1 MPGFTRRYSNFPGT
15 EVIRE
20 IEGIVIVDS
29 VAPSTQSTVQAGV
42 AAVVGE
48 FVDVTY
54 GVAIDANGV
63 VTTRPDP
70 IEVFSGQDF
79 LTKLGGFDE
88 TLGEFGGDGGNG
100 FLEVKNKT
108 FARLIVVP
116 INIACSQGARLFRKL
131 PTNKSS
137 TDASPVVP
145 LVGGVVEAGRE
156 FLSGVNRVRCAQRV
170 VFTESA
176 AFDSGTD
183 GSVTNAAGAAAFQA
197 FTSPGGGFTTVL
209 RPDGTKGVKVGDILV
224 LGVIGGAGAL
234 GANAD
239 TFRVRAITSDT
250 VLSLEKMDGTAF
262 DWTTGAALPWR
273 IHTPDTA
280 DTGGANAL
288 ATQAGYRVPMR
299 TLDATIATNTNLA
312 PTIVPTALTA
322 NTADALSGLGARA
335 APVTGLVHVAA
346 VQGPNAVSSASLDAL
361 YVEAIDALKQDDV
374 PENEVTIVWPARYS
388 STIDQKCTAHALE
401 VKATGRGRVVIVS
414 PPLDT
419 VSATTIL
426 GDAAP
431 GVGFSRAREGQFSW
445 PGFRTFVREAV
456 GKSIKG
462 ADGLTYTDGIIDTP
476 AAGWLAAVESQ
487 LAPERNPGQAADPV
501 KTIMANTLGMQR
513 GISNLDVNVYKQLKA
528 KGVIAGRNDRKV
540 GRIFQSGVTRSIVP
554 GETQI
559 NVRRFSFF
567 VQDTLA
573 DLLIIFTKE
582 LLTESVKD
590 QIVGIHVDKFEE
602 WLSTNNPKAA
612 RIAGYEVDPKSGN
625 TPELEDAGIY
635 VVKHSIEMLATADNI
650 VLQSEVG
657 YGFLRITEL
666 AA

>member
-1 MPGFTRRYSNFPGT
+1 MPGFTRRFSNFPGV

-20 IEGIVIVDS
+20 IEGIVIIDS
-29 VAPSTQSTVQAGV
+29 VAPNTQSTVQSGV
-42 AAVVGE
+42 AALVGE
-48 FVDVTY
+48 FPDVTY

-63 VTTRPDP
+63 VSTSPNP
-70 IEVFSGQDF
+70 IEVFSGQDM
-79 LTKLGGFDE
+79 LTKVGGFDE
-88 TLGEFGGDGGNG
+88 TIGEFGGDGGNG
-100 FLEVKNKT
+100 FLELKNKT
-108 FARLIVVP
+108 FSRLILVP
-116 INIACSQGARLFRKL
+116 INIACTQGARIFRKL
-131 PTNKSS
+131 PTNKTV
-137 TDASPVVP
+137 TDPTPVVP

-156 FLSGVNRVRCAQRV
+156 FKSGANRVRSAARV
-170 VFTESA
+170 VFTELA
-176 AFDSGTD
+176 QFKQGTD
-183 GSVTNAAGAAAFQA
+183 GAITNAGGAAAFQA
-197 FTSPGGGFTTVL
+197 FTSAAGGFTTL
-209 RPDGTKGVKVGDILV
+209 TRPDGGVGVLPGDILV

-239 TFRVRAITSDT
+239 TYRVRAVTSDT
-250 VLSLEKMDGTAF
+250 VLSLEKMDGTNF
-262 DWTTGAALPWR
+262 DWTTGVAQPWR
-273 IHTPDTA
+273 IHQPSTA
-280 DTGGANAL
+280 DSGVAAI
-288 ATQAGYRVPMR
+288 ATQTGYRVPFR
-299 TLDATIATNTNLA
+299 TLDATIAINVNLT
-312 PTIVPTALTA
+312 PSLVPTPLTA
-322 NTADALSGLGARA
+322 NTADALSGLGART

-346 VQGPNAVSSASLDAL
+346 VQGPNAVSAAGLDAL
-361 YVEAIDALKQDDV
+361 YVAAIDSLKQDDV

-388 STIDQKCTAHALE
+388 STIDQKCTAHCLE
-401 VKATGRGRVVIVS
+401 VKATGRGRVCIVS

-419 VSATTIL
+419 LSVNTIL

-431 GVGFSRAREGQFSW
+431 GAGFSRAREGQFSW

-501 KTIMANTLGMQR
+501 KAIMANTLGMQR
-513 GISNLDVNVYKQLKA
+513 GITGLGVNEYKQLKA

-554 GETQI
+554 GETLI

-573 DLLIIFTKE
+573 DLLMIYTKE
-582 LLTESVKD
+582 LLTEEVKD

-602 WLSTNNPKAA
+602 WLSTSNPKGQ
-612 RIAGYEVDPKSGN
+612 RIAGYEIDPKSGN

-635 VVKHSIEMLATADNI
+635 VVKHTIEMVATADNI